1 MQRLNL
7 PAAEEEPGQKEGLSF
22 LHLFSLPFQYTGQ
35 QTLKLI
41 LKCSGSFCPF
51 VRCSLFSACHSIRT
65 REISDSGCMI
75 LFSIHE
81 LQFSGFHQ
89 IGLHFL
95 RSSRN
100 LLFALPDGFFAISD
114 TYSII
119 IC

>member
-65 REISDSGCMI
+65 REISDSGWSPFPEKQQESS
-75 LFSIHE
+75 LRAAS
-81 LQFSGFHQ
+81 
-89 IGLHFL
+89 L

-100 LLFALPDGFFAISD
+100 LLFALPDGFLAISD